1 MSTVESLKIVQTF
14 PILNRGEQERGD
26 AGGHDKHGSDASAIL
41 PLIATGEGN
50 MNIITA
56 LAIVI
61 GALAA
66 VATWLCLGTPL
77 GLQVWALFI
86 GWGSFFHTGGKEA
99 GLKNS
104 SIAHVWGALVAT
116 IALIIIGNVAG
127 SVIVTSLIVGISVV
141 ALVMG
146 AHMPLLASIP
156 AAVYGYAATAAL
168 TLLTGVALADTG
180 AMIKAAAIVVASLIV
195 GNVFGYVSEKIAGS
209 LAKT

>member
-1 MSTVESLKIVQTF
+1 
-14 PILNRGEQERGD
+14 
-26 AGGHDKHGSDASAIL
+26 
-41 PLIATGEGN
+41 

-66 VATWLCLGTPL
+66 VATYLCLGTPL

-86 GWGSFFHTGGKEA
+86 GWGCFFHAGGKEA

-104 SIAHVWGALVAT
+104 AVNHIWGAVVAA

-127 SVIVTSLIVGISVV
+127 SVLITSVLVGLSVV
-141 ALVMG
+141 VLVLG
-146 AHMPLLASIP
+146 AHLPLLSTIP
-156 AAVYGYAATAAL
+156 AAVYGYASTAAF
-168 TLLTGVALADTG
+168 TLLTGVGLADASAVG
-180 AMIKAAAIVVASLIV
+180 KAAGIVVVSMIV

-209 LAKT
+209 LAKS